1 MQAPNRGTPVPIPL
15 TNEKSTVPTQVLT
28 KATNSARKSGT
39 ALGIAAHSHP
49 PSKVRVAFVGPSLS
63 YVGGQAVQ
71 ADLLLRHWKDDPEV
85 DARFV
90 PVDPHFPF
98 GLRWAE
104 RVPFLRTAVRLPLY
118 LWNLWRGLKGVDV
131 AHIFSASYS
140 SFLLAPLPAHLAA
153 RLRGKR
159 TLINYRSGEARDHLG
174 RSSIARR
181 ALRSADR
188 LVVPSGYLEDV
199 FAEFGLQTLVVPN
212 MVDLAQFRYRE
223 RRTLRPR
230 LVCTRGF
237 HRYYS
242 VDVVIRAFSRVQNV
256 FPDAQL
262 DLVGKGPQEREL
274 RELVRKLQLRG
285 VNFTGVASRQEIAG
299 YYDRADIFVNA
310 SWLDN
315 MPVSVLEAFA
325 SGTPVVTTAAEGIR
339 YVVEHE
345 RTGLLSQTDDPEAL
359 AANVIRVLREPTL
372 GTRLA
377 GNAHDECRRR
387 YTWSRVREQWLELY
401 SSLGIPV
408 ATASNAA
415 TSSALAA

>member
-1 MQAPNRGTPVPIPL
+1 MATANRGNPAQIPL
-15 TNEKSTVPTQVLT
+15 TNEMSTVHSKVLT
-28 KATNSARKSGT
+28 KDTSLARKSGA
-39 ALGIAAHSHP
+39 ALGVAVHSRP
-49 PSKVRVAFVGPSLS
+49 TSKVRVAFVGPSLR

-71 ADLLLRHWKDDPEV
+71 ADLLVRHWKDDPEV
-85 DARFV
+85 DARFL
-90 PVDPHFPF
+90 PVDPRFPF
-98 GLRWAE
+98 GLRWVE
-104 RVPFLRTAVRLPLY
+104 RVPLLRTLVRLPLY
-118 LWNLWRGLKGVDV
+118 SWSLWRHLKDVDV

-159 TLINYRSGEARDHLG
+159 TLINYRSGEARDHLE
-174 RSSIARR
+174 RSSLARR
-181 ALRSADR
+181 ALQSADR

-199 FAEFGLQTLVVPN
+199 FAEFGLPTLVVPN
-212 MVDLAQFRYRE
+212 IVDLAQFRYRE
-223 RRTLRPR
+223 RRPLRPS

-242 VDVVIRAFSRVQNV
+242 VDVVIRAFSLVQKA

-299 YYDRADIFVNA
+299 FYDRADIFINA

-325 SGTPVVTTAAEGIR
+325 SGTPVITTAAEGIR

-345 RTGLLSQTDDPEAL
+345 RTGLLSPTGDPEAL
-359 AANVIRVLREPTL
+359 AANVIRVLRESTL
-372 GTRLA
+372 ATRLA
-377 GNAHDECRRR
+377 GNAHDECRR
-387 YTWSRVREQWLELY
+387 YTWSRVREQWLEVY
-401 SSLGIPV
+401 GSLGVPIRP
-408 ATASNAA
+408 AASNAA
-415 TSSALAA
+415 TSNALAA

>member
-1 MQAPNRGTPVPIPL
+1 MQAPNRGNPVQIPL
-15 TNEKSTVPTQVLT
+15 TQEKSTVHSKVLT
-28 KATNSARKSGT
+28 KDTSLARKSGT
-39 ALGIAAHSHP
+39 ALGVAVHSHP
-49 PSKVRVAFVGPSLS
+49 LKVRVAFVGPSLS

-71 ADLLLRHWKDDPEV
+71 ADLLVRHWKDDPEV
-85 DARFV
+85 DAQFV

-104 RVPFLRTAVRLPLY
+104 RVPLLRTVLRLPLY
-118 LWNLWRGLKGVDV
+118 SWNLWRRLKDVDV

-181 ALRSADR
+181 ALQSAGR

-199 FAEFGLQTLVVPN
+199 FAEFGLPTLVVPN

-223 RRTLRPR
+223 RRPLRPS

-242 VDVVIRAFSRVQNV
+242 VDVVIRAFYRVQKM

-299 YYDRADIFVNA
+299 FYDRADIFINA

-325 SGTPVVTTAAEGIR
+325 SGTPVITTAAEGIR
-339 YVVEHE
+339 YVVDHE
-345 RTGLLSQTDDPEAL
+345 RTGLLSPIGDPEAL
-359 AANVIRVLREPTL
+359 AANVIRVLRNPTL
-372 GTRLA
+372 ASRLA
-377 GNAHDECRRR
+377 GNAHDECCRR
-387 YTWSRVREQWLELY
+387 YTWSRVREQWLEVY
-401 SSLGIPV
+401 GSLGVPV
-408 ATASNAA
+408 AAASNAA
-415 TSSALAA
+415 TSNVLAA